1 LFRLTWFP
9 LSAAPSG
16 GLLVDLG
23 LLTLKPHLLP
33 STPGEIPRFPVDS
46 QTVIEWRCIT
56 VIALDKI
63 AQKIKDKLGKPE
75 MTTAQI
81 LEAATWKAGRLVAK
95 EKREGGG
102 PPIEI
107 ISDGTVF

>member
-1 LFRLTWFP
+1 
-9 LSAAPSG
+9 
-16 GLLVDLG
+16 
-23 LLTLKPHLLP
+23 
-33 STPGEIPRFPVDS
+33 
-46 QTVIEWRCIT
+46 
-56 VIALDKI
+56 
-63 AQKIKDKLGKPE
+63 